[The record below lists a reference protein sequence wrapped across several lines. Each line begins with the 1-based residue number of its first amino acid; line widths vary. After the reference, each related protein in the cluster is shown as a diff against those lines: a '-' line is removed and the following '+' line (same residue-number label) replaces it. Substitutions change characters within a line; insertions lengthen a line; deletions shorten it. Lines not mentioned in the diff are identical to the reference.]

1 MALALQARVSAAGSE
16 AASIASE
23 LGQLAAAM
31 GATAAGPGTA
41 IVQAAGAAHAD
52 DGSGG
57 QHRRASGPC
66 GPVAAMLPLA
76 DELHIALT
84 GAARAA
90 GDAPTLQLPLAEAAS
105 GRTLRPS
112 AGKGGSLA
120 HSGVEVGTGG
130 GAAELLPQLRCWG
143 FPIFRFSAA
152 LPGRVLRATAWAC
165 LGDLELPSKLGV
177 DGDQLAA
184 WLGAVEEHYHTN
196 PYHNATHVADVTQTT
211 HYILTTGGLSTWLTP
226 LQQYAL
232 LLAAVA
238 HDVGHPGVNNGY
250 LVNTAHPLAVTYND
264 SSPLENMH
272 AALAFALAAVPGHN
286 PLAGLSAE
294 DAKAVRADMIHCILG
309 TDNATH
315 FGNLASLKE
324 ALAASESDEEGHLIG
339 AQPRLVMQ
347 QVLHAADVS
356 NPAKPWGV
364 YMGFTERLVYEYY
377 ALGDLESAADLPV
390 TPMLNRHKPIPMPQF
405 QLGFLNAIVLPLFSA
420 VAAVPGLTMQ
430 EPLQQLKDNIAE
442 WERRK
447 AAAAAGGEGQ

>member
-1 MALALQARVSAAGSE
+1 MSGARPPPAPVAGSTEHLSEVALALQARVSAAGSE

-211 HYILTTGGLSTWLTP
+211 HYILTTGSLSTWLTP

-294 DAKAVRADMIHCILG
+294 DAKAVRADVIHCILG

-324 ALAASESDEEGHLIG
+324 ALAAAESDEEGHLIG

-347 QVLHAADVS
+347 Q
-356 NPAKPWGV
+356 
-364 YMGFTERLVYEYY
+364 
-377 ALGDLESAADLPV
+377 
-390 TPMLNRHKPIPMPQF
+390 
-405 QLGFLNAIVLPLFSA
+405 
-420 VAAVPGLTMQ
+420 
-430 EPLQQLKDNIAE
+430 
-442 WERRK
+442 
-447 AAAAAGGEGQ
+447 